1 MANAREIGNKIKSI
15 QSTQKITS
23 AMEMVAASKMRKAR
37 IRMQASRPYL
47 DKIKEIIAH
56 LIDSKLEYV
65 HPYLIERPVKRIGC
79 LIISSDRGLCG
90 GLNHRLFKQIVGELK
105 AWDDKGISADICT
118 IGKKAGTFFVKHHAK
133 VIASITDLGDSPRV
147 KDLVGIIKVLLDSYD
162 SGQVDQLYLVY
173 NKFVSTIVQEP
184 RVELLLPIINA
195 THEIGRSGR
204 DYIYEPAPEILL
216 DTLLSRYIETL
227 VYQGAVENV
236 ACEQAAR
243 MIAMKNASDNASD
256 LIDDFKLMYN
266 KARQAAVTT
275 ELAEIVAG
283 AAAV

>member
-1 MANAREIGNKIKSI
+1 
-15 QSTQKITS
+15 
-23 AMEMVAASKMRKAR
+23 
-37 IRMQASRPYL
+37 
-47 DKIKEIIAH
+47 
-56 LIDSKLEYV
+56 
-65 HPYLIERPVKRIGC
+65 
-79 LIISSDRGLCG
+79 
-90 GLNHRLFKQIVGELK
+90 
-105 AWDDKGISADICT
+105 
-118 IGKKAGTFFVKHHAK
+118 
-133 VIASITDLGDSPRV
+133 
-147 KDLVGIIKVLLDSYD
+147 LVGIIKVLLDSYD

>member
-1 MANAREIGNKIKSI
+1 MANSREIANKIKSI

-47 DKIKEIIAH
+47 DKITDIIAH

-90 GLNHRLFKQIVGELK
+90 GLNHRLFKQIVSDLK
-105 AWDDKGISADICT
+105 DWDDKGISADICT
-118 IGKKAGTFFVKHHAK
+118 IGKKAATFFVKHNAN
-133 VIASITDLGDSPRV
+133 VVASITDLGDSPRV

-173 NKFVSTIVQEP
+173 NKFVNTIVQEP
-184 RVELLLPIINA
+184 RVEQLLPIVNA
-195 THEIGRSGR
+195 AHQIGRSGR